1 MTVLSDLSVV
11 SYVGDNVSTSF
22 GTSPMVFFDAA
33 DIFVLIVTD
42 ATGVSVTLVN
52 GTDYSITGGNGA
64 VGTVNLAGGTIPHGV
79 LLTGTTLILNR
90 LVGLTQATDFVNG
103 DQSDAEVLEKALDRL
118 TMMAQQF
125 DPALTT
131 ALKAPIT
138 ELTDQRF
145 LASDWIAR
153 ASKVVGFDAN
163 KVLTVI
169 SLIGTGVLTVSAYI
183 QTLLSAA
190 DAPSAKL
197 TLNVVDSPNFTQ
209 NGDFEQWDAGTSA
222 PPTGWVLQGAGAT
235 VAKNTTAGQFKYGL
249 ASAALTRA
257 GADAFL
263 YQLIDTTPGF
273 GSVAVWKNKTVT
285 FGAWVR
291 ATVASRARV
300 FCNDGVGVNYSSYH
314 SGGGVLEFITVTRTL
329 DAASTF
335 VQVGLSV
342 DTGDTTAQ
350 FDGAVFVRGKYVAD
364 FIPCYSPTTSVGL
377 TSLPN
382 LTAPP
387 VPINCSLVAS
397 VGGSA
402 LTVAIKG
409 RDGNDPS
416 ATNPVFIPFR
426 NATIA
431 TGDYSWLV
439 LTAATSFVVSSG
451 STLGAV
457 NNNAFKLWIVG
468 FNDAGTFRLG
478 VINCVAA
485 ASTQPTIYPLG
496 QLPVVTSTA
505 EGGVGTADNA
515 QTFYTGTAIGAS
527 KAYAIL
533 GYSIWGSGL
542 ATVGTWSSTPTSTQ
556 LFSPNVPLPGTVV
569 QTVRTDTGALA
580 TGTTVMPYDDTPPLS
595 GEGDQYMS
603 LAITAT
609 SSAHLL
615 EIESDLHTSSSA
627 ATTASHAL
635 FQDAAATSVKATSNS
650 GQTVTLIE
658 QGFMQHLM
666 LANTGAST
674 TFKVR
679 VGYNAGATTT
689 FNGVSSGRYFGG
701 VMNSYMKILEIAT

>member
-350 FDGAVFVRGKYVAD
+350 FDGAVFVRGNYVGD

-382 LTAPP
+382 LNAPP
-387 VPINCSLVAS
+387 IPINCSFVSS
-397 VGGSA
+397 VGASA

-416 ATNPVFIPFR
+416 STNPVFIPFR
-426 NATIA
+426 NVTVA

-451 STLGAV
+451 STLGAI
-457 NNNAFKLWIVG
+457 NATAFKLWLVA
-468 FNDAGTFRLG
+468 FNDAGTIRLG
-478 VINCVAA
+478 IINTVALA
-485 ASTQPTIYPLG
+485 TTQPTIYPLG
-496 QLPVVTSTA
+496 QNPIASSTT
-505 EGGVGTADNA
+505 EGGAGAADSA
-515 QTFYTGTAIGAS
+515 QVFYTGTGVTS
-527 KAYAIL
+527 KAYTVL
-533 GYSIWGSGL
+533 GSMTWETGL
-542 ATVGTWSSTPTSTQ
+542 ATVGTWSAVATRAQ
-556 LFSPNVPLPGTVV
+556 LFGPQVPLPGAVV
-569 QTVRTDTGALA
+569 QVQRVDTGAVA
-580 TGTTVMPYDDTPPLS
+580 AGSTAVPTDDTPPLS
-595 GEGDQYMS
+595 GEGDQFMS
-603 LAITAT
+603 LAITPT
-609 SSAHLL
+609 SASHLL
-615 EIESDLHTSSSA
+615 RILAQDLG
-627 ATTASHAL
+627 ATTAGSQIQVMSL
-635 FQDAAATSVKATSNS
+635 YQDAGASSIKTAYSSSHPTTGSVMV
-650 GQTVTLIE
+650 QVL
-658 QGFMQHLM
+658 HLM
-666 LANTGAST
+666 LATLTAST
-674 TFKVR
+674 TIKVR
-679 VGYNAGATTT
+679 QGGAGTFE
-689 FNGVSSGRYFGG
+689 FNGNSVGTRQYGG
-701 VMNSYMKILEIAT
+701 VSNSYINIEEIAT